1 MTDNDKQL
9 LDSVK
14 QMEDEAPSV
23 GLCGFAFKILHDEIA
38 KLITDRD
45 DAAQYRAPLRVLPYK
60 GYAGKCPRCSV
71 VFLDDSTK
79 FCGNCGQLLKWETE
93 AQDGIV

>member
-14 QMEDEAPSV
+14 QMEEEAPSV
-23 GLCGFAFKILHDEIA
+23 GLCGYPFKILHDEIE
-38 KLITDRD
+38 KLIAERD
-45 DAAQYRAPLRVLPYK
+45 ELADFRNPMPPLPYK
-60 GYAGKCPRCSV
+60 GYAGQCPRCRV

-79 FCGNCGQLLKWETE
+79 FCGNCGQALEWTK
-93 AQDGIV
+93 